1 MLHIIKTVFYI
12 LCIFV
17 LLQHKAVFFR
27 NDLNNR
33 LSLLFRAGA
42 GAGAGPAPPIGATA
56 QSFLTPSESQGSLGG
71 WTSPARRCLVS
82 MPLYATYSSTHY
94 RLISFGSLMMRGG
107 WPFFSV
113 TQRGLVSSHSGGGAS
128 TDFFF
133 WSFLDPNR
141 SDQPLLSQSGSATM
155 YNLSILICCLCCW

>member
-82 MPLYATYSSTHY
+82 MPLYATYSSTYY
-94 RLISFGSLMMRGG
+94 RLISFGSLMMRGRMTILQRDAARLG
-107 WPFFSV
+107 FI
-113 TQRGLVSSHSGGGAS
+113 TQRRRRLHW
-128 TDFFF
+128 FFF
-133 WSFLDPNR
+133 LVFFGSKQER
-141 SDQPLLSQSGSATM
+141 SAPFV
-155 YNLSILICCLCCW
+155 SIWIRHYV